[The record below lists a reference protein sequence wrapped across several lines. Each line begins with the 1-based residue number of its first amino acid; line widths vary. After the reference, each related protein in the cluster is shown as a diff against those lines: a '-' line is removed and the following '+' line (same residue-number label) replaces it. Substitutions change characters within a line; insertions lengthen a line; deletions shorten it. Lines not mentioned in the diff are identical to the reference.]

1 MLTEREVM
9 AVERFRDQLRA
20 LKTQMDSV
28 NSKLAMLTNEEF
40 DWDEYNFDPE
50 HLSDAIADY
59 LSEVSDSISLMSEA
73 IEEFDK
79 DDE

>member
-9 AVERFRDQLRA
+9 AVERFRDELRA

-28 NSKLAMLTNEEF
+28 NSKLAMLTNEDF

-50 HLSDAIADY
+50 HLSDAMADY
-59 LSEVSDSISLMSEA
+59 LAEVHDSILLMTEA
-73 IEEFDK
+73 IEEYDG
-79 DDE
+79 ELP